1 MSTEANGPR
10 SHADAKTE
18 PEGSI
23 PNTEDG
29 VGLGAG
35 AADSTFEPEETPEA
49 APEHAGAGTG
59 PEAPEPD
66 EAAGPAEEKD
76 RQTRDDRGLTT
87 DTTPSD

>member
-1 MSTEANGPR
+1 MSEANG
-10 SHADAKTE
+10 SNANADRKTE

-23 PNTEDG
+23 PNTGNG

-35 AADSTFEPEETPEA
+35 GEGSTFEPEETPEA
-49 APEHAGAGTG
+49 AQDTAGAGTD
-59 PEAPEPD
+59 APEPD

-76 RQTRDDRGLTT
+76 RRTPDDRGLTT